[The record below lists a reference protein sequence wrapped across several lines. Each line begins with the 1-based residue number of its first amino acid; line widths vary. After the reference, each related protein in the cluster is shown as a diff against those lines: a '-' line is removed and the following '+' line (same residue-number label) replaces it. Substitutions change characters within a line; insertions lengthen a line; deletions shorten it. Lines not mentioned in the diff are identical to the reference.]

1 MERTAD
7 RAEAEATRTAAR
19 VAGLLVGLEVEAGGG
34 TKIVY
39 IYLDSSILV
48 ALFDPDDM
56 HHDDAVRAFRA
67 IMRKG
72 CRAVTSRLAV
82 MEAVAVARKKAARS
96 HRCGP
101 EGAEELVDVEAH
113 VQDAADDMVKF
124 VDRMADED
132 ILTIIDSKVWSPDL
146 ELLYGKMLEHAGHVV
161 PATKGS
167 RFRHRAV
174 GSCDWLHFWLALI
187 AGAAMICTADRA
199 FADIPGRD
207 DRFGGIAV
215 QLASGPLAGPLA

>member
-1 MERTAD
+1 MERATGRTA
-7 RAEAEATRTAAR
+7 AEATRTAAR

-39 IYLDSSILV
+39 IYLDSSTLV

-72 CRAVTSRLAV
+72 CRAVTSPLAV
-82 MEAVAVARKKAARS
+82 MEAVAVARKKAAGS

-101 EGAEELVDVEAH
+101 DGAEELAGVEAH
-113 VQDAADDMVKF
+113 VQDAAGGMARF
-124 VDRMADED
+124 VDHMVEEK
-132 ILTIIDSKVWSPDL
+132 ILRIMDTKAWSPDL
-146 ELLYGKMLEHAGHVV
+146 ELLYGKLIEHAGHAV

-174 GSCDWLHFWLALI
+174 GSCDWLHFWLAFVF
-187 AGAAMICTADRA
+187 GAAMICTTDTA

-207 DRFGGIAV
+207 DKFGGIAV
-215 QLASGPLAGPLA
+215 QLASAPLAGPLA